1 MLPLGQSLAGRL
13 CSSLASASKRSL
25 VTCQVLSSSIPSSS
39 QNCSFF
45 KNRQVS
51 AQSAPLVNT
60 VSRRHRWKDVN
71 GHPSSILPFITTGTA
86 KVSHLALWEDACA
99 VDNMKAHLATLSA
112 AARPP
117 CTVAVRPEL
126 PQDSLDGQLDANA
139 GPSDAAEQDDA
150 TYRQETAKSNEIF
163 KHPHQRTARSC
174 CSGSGNCMIA
184 HSYYGE
190 GTPWSRQEENR
201 LLLNHIPDLTTSETD
216 LKERVRAIF
225 KTLDYRLTA
234 RMMRAKTVMKML
246 NRVRRSR
253 RIILR
258 PLSAMESWE
267 RRGACEYEREKRLT
281 YVTLRLEHEADVM
294 GGKKKQRLKN
304 FRSFLSRGG

>member
-86 KVSHLALWEDACA
+86 EVSHLALWEDACA

-150 TYRQETAKSNEIF
+150 TYRQETAKSNEISSIPI
-163 KHPHQRTARSC
+163 KEQ
-174 CSGSGNCMIA
+174 
-184 HSYYGE
+184 
-190 GTPWSRQEENR
+190 QEAVVQVLETDCA
-201 LLLNHIPDLTTSETD
+201 LLLRRRHAVVSPRGKRASAQLTTSQT
-216 LKERVRAIF
+216 
-225 KTLDYRLTA
+225 
-234 RMMRAKTVMKML
+234 
-246 NRVRRSR
+246 
-253 RIILR
+253 
-258 PLSAMESWE
+258 
-267 RRGACEYEREKRLT
+267 
-281 YVTLRLEHEADVM
+281 
-294 GGKKKQRLKN
+294 
-304 FRSFLSRGG
+304 